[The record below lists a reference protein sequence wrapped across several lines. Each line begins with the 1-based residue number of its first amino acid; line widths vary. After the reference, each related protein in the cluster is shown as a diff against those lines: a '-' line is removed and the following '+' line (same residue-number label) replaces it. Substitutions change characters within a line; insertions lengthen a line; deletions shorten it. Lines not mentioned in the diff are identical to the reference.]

1 MSSAVVVFV
10 RAPEPGRCKTR
21 LCPPLVPAQAA
32 ALYRAFCGDV
42 LANAQRTRLPVW
54 IAYDASD
61 DFPAPDWVS
70 PRLPFFHQEGADL
83 GERLI
88 HAFETLFLRGCRR
101 VVAIGSDSPTLPR
114 ERLTA
119 AFELLADYA
128 AVFGPAEDGGY
139 YLAGLSRPCPGLF
152 WGIPWSTSRVLEA
165 TLAAAARD
173 GIPAA
178 LLTQHGDVDTPDD
191 LLRLADELARSP
203 LDRAPATRA
212 ALAGIAP
219 ARATQGTTALE

>member
-1 MSSAVVVFV
+1 MGSAVVVFV

-21 LCPPLVPAQAA
+21 LCPPLAPGQAA
-32 ALYRAFCGDV
+32 ALYRAFCCDV

-88 HAFETLFLRGCRR
+88 HAFETLSLRGCRR

-139 YLAGLSRPCPGLF
+139 YLGPRSPASPRRGPHRARPLSSE
-152 WGIPWSTSRVLEA
+152 STEERQMAWIRMIDEA
-165 TLAAAARD
+165 DATGELKAAYAEVSAAR
-173 GIPAA
+173 GRVANI
-178 LLTQHGDVDTPDD
+178 LKVHGV
-191 LLRLADELARSP
+191 S
-203 LDRAPATRA
+203 PATVTSH
-212 ALAGIAP
+212 LDLTG
-219 ARATQGTTALE
+219 G